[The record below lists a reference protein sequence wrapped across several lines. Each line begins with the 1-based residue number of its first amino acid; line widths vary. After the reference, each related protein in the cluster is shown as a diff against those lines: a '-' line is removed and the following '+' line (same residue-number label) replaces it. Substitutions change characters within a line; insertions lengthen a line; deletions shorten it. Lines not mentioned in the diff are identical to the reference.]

1 MKNKGLLKI
10 ILVLSIV
17 FSSVIYASYNTNLQ
31 MEGDAYLR
39 AHEGLRISNVE
50 AVGGSNGAYEK
61 YSSKFTKYTTSMFVE
76 LPPSSSF
83 TYQVTIENTSSK
95 NYIVSNITTL
105 SNSGEENS
113 NLEITNNLTVGKAL
127 VSSNQNTTFEIE
139 FRNNSETETIEEEIL
154 VLEYDF
160 LQITHASQLTLNSS
174 YTSCQTVQCAL
185 DELDNLLE
193 RWVYEKEKIN
203 RNDKF

>member
-31 MEGDAYLR
+31 IEGDAYLR
-39 AHEGLRISNVE
+39 AHEGLRISNIE

-127 VSSNQNTTFEIE
+127 VSSNQKTTFEIE

-185 DELDNLLE
+185 DELDSLLE
-193 RWVYEKEKIN
+193 R
-203 RNDKF
+203 

>member
-105 SNSGEENS
+105 SNSGEENE
-113 NLEITNNLTVGKAL
+113 NLEITNSLTVGRAL

-139 FRNNSETETIEEEIL
+139 FRNNLETETIEEEIL

-185 DELDNLLE
+185 DELDSLLE
-193 RWVYEKEKIN
+193 R
-203 RNDKF
+203 

>member
-1 MKNKGLLKI
+1 MKNKYLLKI
-10 ILVLSIV
+10 ILIVSIV

-127 VSSNQNTTFEIE
+127 VSSNQKTTFEIE

-185 DELDNLLE
+185 DELDSLLE
-193 RWVYEKEKIN
+193 R
-203 RNDKF
+203 

>member
-17 FSSVIYASYNTNLQ
+17 FSSVIFASYNTNLQ

-105 SNSGEENS
+105 SNSGEENE
-113 NLEITNNLTVGKAL
+113 NLEITNSLTVGRAL

-139 FRNNSETETIEEEIL
+139 FRNNLETETIEEEIL

-185 DELDNLLE
+185 DELDSLLE
-193 RWVYEKEKIN
+193 R
-203 RNDKF
+203 

>member
-39 AHEGLRISNVE
+39 AHEGLRISNIE
-50 AVGGSNGAYEK
+50 AVGGSNEAYEK
-61 YSSKFTKYTTSMFVE
+61 YSSKFTKYTTSMFIE

-105 SNSGEENS
+105 SNSGEENPD
-113 NLEITNNLTVGKAL
+113 LEITNNLT
-127 VSSNQNTTFEIE
+127 
-139 FRNNSETETIEEEIL
+139 
-154 VLEYDF
+154 
-160 LQITHASQLTLNSS
+160 
-174 YTSCQTVQCAL
+174 
-185 DELDNLLE
+185 
-193 RWVYEKEKIN
+193 
-203 RNDKF
+203 